1 MNSSLANTS
10 HPEPWSVNP
19 TPTTNHCGELLTSFQ
34 LCVPRPDEPLASL
47 LSISDSTIRPD
58 LHLSDNHSMN
68 HRSAAGQARS
78 SDSAAAFM
86 SCFCLLYWGFDI
98 ETQSNAAPN
107 RPCPVALLPF
117 HARVV
122 PVNWSIELTTDGA
135 ALIDPS
141 LPASKSIG
149 IFRTLEQQHIFL
161 VHARLARTRRFL
173 KSADTCVGD

>member
-1 MNSSLANTS
+1 MIGQYLSNNNETATVAFRQNFCQLNSL
-10 HPEPWSVNP
+10 
-19 TPTTNHCGELLTSFQ
+19 
-34 LCVPRPDEPLASL
+34 
-47 LSISDSTIRPD
+47 
-58 LHLSDNHSMN
+58 
-68 HRSAAGQARS
+68 
-78 SDSAAAFM
+78 
-86 SCFCLLYWGFDI
+86 
-98 ETQSNAAPN
+98 
-107 RPCPVALLPF
+107 PVALLPF